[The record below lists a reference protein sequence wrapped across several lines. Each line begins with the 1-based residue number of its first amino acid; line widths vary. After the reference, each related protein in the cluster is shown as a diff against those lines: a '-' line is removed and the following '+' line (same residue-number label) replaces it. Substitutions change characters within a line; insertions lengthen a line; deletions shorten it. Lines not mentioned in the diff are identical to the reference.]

1 MDNKQVTI
9 EDMNTFIDSLRYAQT
24 LINTANAGADLSYDF
39 LRSYDYYG
47 TVRMVVASGTK
58 ITAPN
63 ITISGYKVDQ
73 FYQYDE
79 EELGELFYK
88 TGENIVSSVS
98 ITEKD
103 EFSDSDLVTH
113 GAIDSL
119 SVLKNGSLHA
129 SYLRYDNDLT
139 FDVSTD
145 DDNTLFPIEVYDTLY
160 NKMSDTIVVDD
171 VDYDMSVTLQQ
182 GSIVKPS
189 GIAPITMSN
198 IHLQSGLSSHNI
210 EFESSLETRE
220 EILKNVIVED
230 GVISQNAVIPEE
242 YEQDVNIATLNKL
255 VESNLFMFGDEVEI
269 HLEDMYTDQQI
280 KDTVDNFMESS
291 GSSVIYTGED
301 MFLTKDQAEMIA
313 DYIYRKAT
321 GIKQTSIQI

>member
-1 MDNKQVTI
+1 MADTQVTI

-47 TVRMVVASGTK
+47 TVRMVVATGTK
-58 ITAPN
+58 ISAPN
-63 ITISGYKVDQ
+63 ITISGYQPEQ

-88 TGENIVSSVS
+88 IGDNIVSSVS
-98 ITEKD
+98 IIEKEELGD
-103 EFSDSDLVTH
+103 NDLVTH
-113 GAIDSL
+113 GAIDKL
-119 SVLKNGSLHA
+119 SILRNGSLHA
-129 SYLRYDNDLT
+129 SYLRYDSSVS
-139 FDVSTD
+139 FDIATD

-160 NKMSDTIVVDD
+160 NKTSDTIVVDN
-171 VDYDMSVTLQQ
+171 VEYDMSVTLQQ
-182 GSIVKPS
+182 GFIRKPRD
-189 GIAPITMSN
+189 IAPITMSN
-198 IHLQSGLSSHNI
+198 ISLQSGLSSHDI

-220 EILKNVIVED
+220 EILKNVVVED
-230 GVISQNAVIPEE
+230 GVISQNAVIPEDIE
-242 YEQDVNIATLNKL
+242 NDVNIATLNKL
-255 VESNLFMFGDEVEI
+255 VNSDLLMFGDEVEL
-269 HLEDMYTDQQI
+269 HLEDTYTDQQI
-280 KDTVDNFMESS
+280 KDIVDNFMESS